1 MHTRQMYT
9 MAYFTFENYSPLP
22 DNQEMISSLI
32 KNIYVYTMQFT
43 SLKDDILLANQN
55 IINKNVTTKMYLLYS
70 ATP

>member
-1 MHTRQMYT
+1 MYT